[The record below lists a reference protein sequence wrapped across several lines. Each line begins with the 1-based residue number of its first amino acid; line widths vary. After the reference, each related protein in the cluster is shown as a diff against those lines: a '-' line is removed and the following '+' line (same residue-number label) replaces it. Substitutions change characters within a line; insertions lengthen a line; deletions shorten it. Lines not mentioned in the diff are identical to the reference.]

1 MKTLNRFVMPALALV
16 LFFGTIGVSQATGS
30 WVTSGRQVVATGTS
44 LAVADLKGWMTLD
57 QAATGLGMPV
67 ADLIALIDAPPGA
80 LSGATAFKDIE
91 AIVPGFSIATFRTAV
106 QARLDAAPKG

>member
-30 WVTSGRQVVATGTS
+30 WVTSGREVVTAGTT
-44 LAVADLKGWMTLD
+44 LGAADLKGWMTLD
-57 QAATGLGMPV
+57 QAAAGLDMPV
-67 ADLIALIDAPPGA
+67 ADLIALVDAPPGA

-91 AIVPGFSIATFRTAV
+91 AIVPGFSLATFRTAV
-106 QARLDAAPKG
+106 QARLDAAPQG